1 MLILHGKEDKIAS
14 HMNSVE
20 LYRVAGSKEKTL
32 KLFDKGFHE
41 LQNDVEF
48 DRVKNVITTWCQK

>member
-1 MLILHGKEDKIAS
+1 MRYFLNIFRFTQPLLILHGKEDKVAS

-20 LYRVAGSKEKTL
+20 LYRESGSKDKTL

-41 LQNDVEF
+41 L
-48 DRVKNVITTWCQK
+48 

>member
-1 MLILHGKEDKIAS
+1 
-14 HMNSVE
+14 MNSVE
-20 LYRVAGSKEKTL
+20 LYRESGSKDKTL

-48 DRVKNVITTWCQK
+48 ERVKNVIINWC